1 MVFIIRNS
9 SCGRPSLLDMVADSG
24 DRQKVFPNHDVMLT
38 DVGLPFAIVQNI
50 FENFSVQCQLVI
62 EATMKA
68 RQRWS
73 KNNAL
78 AELCRGDWL
87 SNEEYWIC
95 NVLIQGNTGFAM
107 FLLAR
112 EKKISLM
119 IVLKGRGST
128 TADGN

>member
-24 DRQKVFPNHDVMLT
+24 DRQKVFPNHNEFFF
-38 DVGLPFAIVQNI
+38 GLAFVIVQNI

-87 SNEEYWIC
+87 SN
-95 NVLIQGNTGFAM
+95 VSIQRNTGFVM
-107 FLLAR
+107 F
-112 EKKISLM
+112 
-119 IVLKGRGST
+119 
-128 TADGN
+128 

>member
-87 SNEEYWIC
+87 SN
-95 NVLIQGNTGFAM
+95 VSIQRNTGSVM
-107 FLLAR
+107 FQ
-112 EKKISLM
+112 
-119 IVLKGRGST
+119 
-128 TADGN
+128 

>member
-38 DVGLPFAIVQNI
+38 DVGCHLQLLKI
-50 FENFSVQCQLVI
+50 FFKNFSVQCQLVI

-78 AELCRGDWL
+78 AELCRGEWL

-95 NVLIQGNTGFAM
+95 NVLIQRNIGFVM
-107 FLLAR
+107 F
-112 EKKISLM
+112 
-119 IVLKGRGST
+119 
-128 TADGN
+128 